1 MPNAISLGLS
11 QIFDAHLI
19 LITSLC
25 TSVPRTLILPDVV
38 LTFSDVDCG
47 VVPSSSSFSTATK
60 ENLLSVTS
68 PSIGTV
74 AFSHNVAADRNFST
88 LEFLAAARTFAF
100 LWKP

>member
-1 MPNAISLGLS
+1 MTQILKTWASRNSGDGSLEGVE
-11 QIFDAHLI
+11 H
-19 LITSLC
+19 
-25 TSVPRTLILPDVV
+25 RTLILPDVV

-74 AFSHNVAADRNFST
+74 DFSHNVAADRNFST